1 VAASAGAIKAG
12 RAYVELVLNDRLSRG
27 LKRAEKKMKAF
38 GAGLR
43 NVGARLMG
51 VSAALATPFVAG
63 AKVFADFEQQMAAVS
78 TMLDD
83 PAAHMDRFRGAVRRM
98 SVEFG
103 ESTEALAGGLYDILS
118 ASVPAEK
125 ALDVLAVAVRAAKAG
140 MTDTKTAADAIT
152 TVLNSY
158 GLAAEHAGL
167 VSDVLFSVVKR
178 GKTTFAELAPQ
189 IGLVASTAASAGV
202 GLDELGAALAT
213 LTRSGVRTENAV
225 TAVNRIIATFLKPT
239 GEAAEYARELGFEM
253 STATLKSE
261 GLAGV
266 FERIAKLDPE
276 TIASLFPN
284 VRALRGVI
292 PALKNLEGFTDDIKR
307 MRSGAGATE
316 EAYRKMT
323 ATLGHAFAQLKASGL
338 AALSVIGEALAEPL
352 AKAAAQVKRFAGMII
367 DWLLANKEI
376 VRTIAKVL
384 AIVGAVGAALVVV
397 GTAVSA
403 LGAAFGGLA
412 GIAGVVGTAL
422 STVLAVLGAI
432 VSPIGLVITA
442 VAALGAYFL
451 HASGAMGKA
460 VAWLKEK
467 FSVLADFAGRAFG
480 GIKDALAAGDFGLA
494 AKILWLSLKMAWQK
508 GVGWLKT
515 IWADFKGWFLKVA
528 TDAFY
533 GVQALWVRLASHVKR
548 VWHETMGTVK
558 TVFAVFSGVGQLKF
572 MKWRHRREA
581 AEITARYERGQITA
595 PEYEAEKK
603 AFIERVNRERRAVI
617 DATDAKLAGIERE
630 EKARVQAVEAERDEE
645 LAGIGAKHREALD
658 AIESEHDAA
667 VAVTKGE
674 LDEARGAWEEA
685 LDEARKKREALETG
699 EGPGGPGELKEPQ
712 DFLSKVKTSLAGLGE
727 AVQRAAER
735 TVGVRGT
742 FSAMESRGLGAGG
755 ATDRIAKASE
765 ETAKN
770 TRRLVTEAQMGG
782 LTFE

>member
-1 VAASAGAIKAG
+1 MAASAGAIKAG

-27 LKRAEKKMKAF
+27 LKLAEKKLQAF

-43 NVGARLMG
+43 RVGARLMG

-78 TMLDD
+78 TMLDN
-83 PAAHMDRFRGAVRRM
+83 PAAHMDRFRSAVRRM

-125 ALDVLAVAVRAAKAG
+125 ALDVLAASVRAAKAG

-152 TVLNSY
+152 TILNAY
-158 GLAAEHAGL
+158 GLEAEAAGQ

-178 GKTTFAELAPQ
+178 GKTTFGQLAPQ
-189 IGLVASTAASAGV
+189 IGMVASTAASAGV

-213 LTRSGVRTENAV
+213 LTRAGVKTENAV
-225 TAVNRIIATFLKPT
+225 TAVNQIIMTFLKPSK
-239 GEAAEYARELGFEM
+239 EAADTARRLGFEM
-253 STATLKSE
+253 SVATLQGE

-266 FERIAKLDPE
+266 FERIARLNPQ
-276 TIASLFPN
+276 TIAALFPN

-292 PALKNLEGFTDDIKR
+292 PALKNLEGFLGDVER
-307 MRSGAGATE
+307 MRTGAGATE

-323 ATLGHAFAQLKASGL
+323 ATLGHAFAQLKASGA
-338 AALSVIGEALAEPL
+338 AALSVVGEALAEPL
-352 AKAAAQVKRFAGMII
+352 ARAAAQVKRFAGAVIE
-367 DWLLANKEI
+367 WLSANKDV
-376 VRTIAKVL
+376 VRAIAKVV
-384 AIVGAVGAALVVV
+384 AVVGAVGTVLVVAGV
-397 GTAVSA
+397 GVTA
-403 LGAAFGGLA
+403 LGAALGGLA
-412 GIAGVVGTAL
+412 SIAGVVGSAL
-422 STVLAVLGAI
+422 SAVLAVLGAI

-467 FSVLADFAGRAFG
+467 FSALADFTGRAFE
-480 GIKDALAAGDFGLA
+480 GIKDALAAGDVGLA
-494 AKILWLSLKMAWQK
+494 ARILWLSLKLAWQK

-515 IWADFKGWFLKVA
+515 IWADFKGWFLKIA

-533 GVQALWVRLASHVKR
+533 GVQALWVKLASHVKR

-558 TVFAVFSGVGQLKF
+558 TVFAAFKGIGQLKF
-572 MKWRHRREA
+572 MERRHKREA
-581 AEITARYERGQITA
+581 AEITARYERGEITA
-595 PEYEAEKK
+595 EAYEAEKK
-603 AFIERVNRERRAVI
+603 AFLERVRRERQAVI
-617 DATDAKLAGIERE
+617 DATDARLAGIDE
-630 EKARVQAVEAERDEE
+630 EQKARVQAVEAQRKEE
-645 LAGIGAKHREALD
+645 LAGISQKHREALD

-667 VAVTKGE
+667 VAATKDE
-674 LDEARGAWEEA
+674 LDEARDAWEKA
-685 LDEARKKREALETG
+685 LAEARRKREALEAG
-699 EGPGGPGELKEPQ
+699 EGPEGPGELAEPK
-712 DFLSKVKTSLAGLGE
+712 DFLSKVKTSLSGLGDTI
-727 AVQRAAER
+727 QRAAER

-742 FSAMESRGLGAGG
+742 FSAMEAWGLGAGG
-755 ATDRIAKASE
+755 VTDRITKASE